1 MAIDMSKPAE
11 SNDTK
16 ATATILLVDD
26 DSINL
31 SVFGQALIADY
42 KVLITTNGER
52 ALQLVQANPKPDL
65 ILLDIMMPGIDGYEV
80 LRQLKA
86 NSETADIPVIF
97 LTALSADINEEQGL
111 ELGAVDYI
119 YKPCNL
125 SILLARVKTQL
136 ELKKSRDWLKN
147 QNAYLEAE
155 IERRQQENK
164 LVHMQLLQ
172 SEKLAAIG
180 QLAAGIAHEINNP
193 IGFVSSNMT
202 TLGDYMADLFEMMD
216 ACAVLVDSDAIPT
229 DTLERLRTLKKQK
242 DLDFLRLDI
251 PQLITESREGLA
263 RVKRIIQD
271 LKSFSHV
278 DENTWEWSDLHHN
291 LDSTLNIIRNELKY
305 HCSVHKHYADLPQIY
320 CLPSQLSQVFMNL
333 LINAAHAIKVKG
345 DIDISTGQIGEEVW
359 VEITDSGEGIPT
371 DKLNRIFEPFFTT
384 KPVGKGTGLGL
395 SISQNIVKKHQG
407 RIEVQSQMGEGTTFR
422 VILPIQ
428 PKLSE

>member
-345 DIDISTGQIGEEVW
+345 NIDIRTGQIGEEVW